1 MFLIS
6 IFQNLPQRKAKEL
19 DHMRITTK
27 GRYALRAMTNL
38 ALSPQDR
45 PKAIKVIAAEE
56 EISPEFLEQ
65 IFFRLKKAGVIN
77 SVRGPGGGFILNK
90 DPETITVKEIFVAVD
105 EGLDLTPCST
115 CNDNGEY
122 ECTKIDTCL
131 VHNVWREASD
141 HINRFF
147 DGITLARVMDKDS
160 DSPLSKVLSGEE
172 VTL

>member
-1 MFLIS
+1 
-6 IFQNLPQRKAKEL
+6 
-19 DHMRITTK
+19 MRITTK

-38 ALSPQDR
+38 ALSNQDR

-65 IFFRLKKAGVIN
+65 IFFRLKKSGVIN

-90 DPETITVKEIFVAVD
+90 DPEEISVKDIFEAVD

-115 CNDNGEY
+115 CNENGEFD
-122 ECTKIDTCL
+122 CAKVDTCL
-131 VHNVWREASD
+131 VHDVWREASD

-147 DGITLARVMDKDS
+147 DGITLARVMNKDS
-160 DSPLSKVLSGEE
+160 SSPLSKVLAGEE
-172 VTL
+172 IKLS